1 MHEYPITQSIVRIS
15 SEEAE
20 KHKAEKVVEIRI
32 VVGELSGLVPEC
44 IQDYFDILSKGTP
57 VEGASLK
64 IQKISPKI
72 HCEECNFESD
82 MMPRIYNCSKC
93 GSSKVKIVG
102 GKEFYIDSM
111 EVE

>member
-1 MHEYPITQSIVRIS
+1 MHEYPITQSIVRIA

-20 KHKAEKVVEIRI
+20 KHKAKKVLEIRI

-44 IQDYFDILSKGTP
+44 IQDYFDILSKSTIS
-57 VEGASLK
+57 EGAALK
-64 IQKISPKI
+64 IQKVFPKI
-72 HCEECNFESD
+72 QCAECNYESD
-82 MMPRIYNCSKC
+82 MKPRVYSCEKC
-93 GSSKVKIVG
+93 GSNKVKIIG

>member
-20 KHKAEKVVEIRI
+20 KHKANKVLDIKI
-32 VVGELSGLVPEC
+32 VIGELSGLVPEC
-44 IQDYFDILSKGTP
+44 IQDYFDILSKGTI
-57 VEGASLK
+57 VEGAALK
-64 IQKISPKI
+64 IRKVFPKI
-72 HCEECNFESD
+72 HCEECNFDSD
-82 MMPRIYNCSKC
+82 MKPRTYSCEKC
-93 GSSKVKIVG
+93 GSTKVRISG

>member
-1 MHEYPITQSIVRIS
+1 MHEYPITQSIVRIA

-20 KHKAEKVVEIRI
+20 KHKAKKVLEIRI

-44 IQDYFDILSKGTP
+44 IQDYFDILSKGTIS
-57 VEGASLK
+57 EGAALRIQKVFPK
-64 IQKISPKI
+64 IQCI
-72 HCEECNFESD
+72 ECNHEGD
-82 MMPRIYNCSKC
+82 MKPRVYSCEKC
-93 GSSKVKIVG
+93 GSTKVKIVG